1 MTTVAFVLV
10 SFTPDAPAG
19 MERATAGLAAGL
31 AALGHRTII
40 ITAAP
45 AAPARYAGA
54 TIRRL
59 TSLRVPWPSDD
70 QTLRATI
77 TAAADLITAELVD
90 IYRELQVDAA
100 VYVDALW
107 GLGRIMPATI
117 PHRRVLV
124 AHVIGHQEDLELALA
139 RKPDAVLVP
148 SASARAEAT
157 ARGFDTTSWQILPNP
172 LLTEPAPPNRQD
184 RTRLRTDGPIRVMAR
199 PAPEKGILP
208 LLAAAGDAAVRADR
222 RVHGTSGA
230 STRIEVA
237 LAKAGF
243 ELTIGSQDDTITRC
257 TAYCDAAGISLGDGL
272 SWDTAPRWLATA
284 GLVIVPSLRETFGL
298 VALESMAGGTPV
310 IAYRTGNLPALIGD
324 GGVLADLEAGP
335 RALWRAAWQ
344 LRADPVRY
352 ETASRAAYYLARDY
366 RPAHIAD
373 LLLKVVS

>member
-31 AALGHRTII
+31 AALGHRAII

-45 AAPARYAGA
+45 DAPARYAGA

-59 TSLRVPWPSDD
+59 TSLRLPWPSDD

-77 TAAADLITAELVD
+77 VAAADRITAELGD
-90 IYRELQVDAA
+90 IYREFQVDAA
-100 VYVDALW
+100 IYVDALW

-117 PHRRVLV
+117 PHRRIVA
-124 AHVIGHQEDLELALA
+124 AHVIGHDVDLALA
-139 RKPDAVLVP
+139 LAEKPDAVLVP
-148 SASARAEAT
+148 SASARAEAA
-157 ARGFDTTSWQILPNP
+157 ARGFDSSSWQILPNP
-172 LLTEPAPPNRQD
+172 LLTEPPTPDPQGRA
-184 RTRLRTDGPIRVMAR
+184 RLRTGGPIRVMAR
-199 PAPEKGILP
+199 PAPEKGIVP
-208 LLAAAGDAAVRADR
+208 LLAAASDAQVRADR
-222 RVHGTSGA
+222 RTYRIDDAQA
-230 STRIEVA
+230 SIEVA

-243 ELTIGSQDDTITRC
+243 EAVIGSQDDTITHC
-257 TAYCDAAGISLGDGL
+257 TTYCDAAGISLGDGL
-272 SWDTAPRWLATA
+272 TWAKAPEWLAA
-284 GLVIVPSLRETFGL
+284 AALVIVPSLRETFGL
-298 VALESMAGGTPV
+298 VALEAMAGGTPV

-324 GGVLADLEAGP
+324 GGVLVDLEAGP

-352 ETASRAAYYLARDY
+352 EAASRAAYYLARDY